1 MDTKAVHKFMEEQPF
16 TEVWEWMYENKNIN
30 LWDDGNEYFCI
41 TIELGIVKYKWN
53 AFINLE

>member
-1 MDTKAVHKFMEEQPF
+1 
-16 TEVWEWMYENKNIN
+16 MYENIN
-30 LWDDGNEYFCI
+30 LWDDGNEYFYI